1 LGADV
6 DTQLQGGAEVE
17 TAYVQCTGEP
27 GYAHPLQGLPRPA
40 EPCALWELCEEFLP
54 NLQVDEFLDRRH
66 DLCFCPKCY
75 PKELPDIAMAGGHK
89 FVIPRGWLRLGVEV
103 MQGKAKAN
111 RIWDTWN
118 VAFHGL
124 SIPSLRTSFTHGQML
139 LPGDKLLDNSRL
151 GVRKGHIPARKFFYS
166 SPTVKYCKLHMYATP
181 STWTSKDGIKYTVQ
195 VALQVRQKPGTYSK
209 QRESVFALRELCKHI
224 CNTQIEWY
232 TDNRAAVV
240 VTGILVNMARQA

>member
-1 LGADV
+1 
-6 DTQLQGGAEVE
+6 
-17 TAYVQCTGEP
+17 
-27 GYAHPLQGLPRPA
+27 
-40 EPCALWELCEEFLP
+40 
-54 NLQVDEFLDRRH
+54 
-66 DLCFCPKCY
+66 
-75 PKELPDIAMAGGHK
+75 
-89 FVIPRGWLRLGVEV
+89 

-151 GVRKGHIPARKFFYS
+151 GMMKGSQGVRGKRAGMFRFACAPRVPLALHTGVRKGHIPARKFFYS

-195 VALQVRQKPGTYSK
+195 VLRYPCCFSTLIPG
-209 QRESVFALRELCKHI
+209 R
-224 CNTQIEWY
+224 
-232 TDNRAAVV
+232 
-240 VTGILVNMARQA
+240 